1 MISNNSYVRTT
12 QNSNEKITGVVNT
25 IKKFVNIKNIIF
37 IILSF
42 AMSNTSF
49 MGDSSPLSLVLFGVA
64 SVFNVPLILVLI
76 SSIVGILVQSVSMTI
91 LVKLLSFFIIFTLIT
106 VIVNIEGVS
115 KRFSVFIKFMIS
127 FSVVEVG
134 YNLIQGSLITDLF
147 TCLSN
152 IVVAAILYFVFV
164 SGIYVLTNISK
175 GYVFSKEE
183 SIAMVIVVAIALSIF
198 KNITIM
204 QLSIFNI
211 LVLILV
217 LIFGWKNG
225 WVAGAATGLVLG
237 LMLTFMS
244 DINMTYVV
252 TLAFSGFISGILSK
266 VGKIGVVI
274 GFIAGNLYIAYYAN
288 GFSELTMRVSE
299 LVIASVSLLFMP
311 KVFET
316 KLDRIF
322 NKNKS
327 LENPYQNMLD
337 SSTSVKEKIG
347 AMSDVFDSI
356 ASVVVDVS
364 DEDKLETRE
373 VIKKYIENTVNEK
386 CLGCDRRKNCLNDE
400 KLNLVVDYISNKLE
414 NNEIIDEKMLDFNCE
429 LSKEFVRDIYEIYNS
444 MKLMR
449 ILKEQERNN
458 ANKLSNQ
465 YKEVSKILSNISK
478 NIKSDLIKID
488 KKQEKLREELKFYG
502 YLVYEDEYK
511 EDDTGIEYTFVTN
524 ILNNIDKQ
532 KKEII
537 SMLSNILEKPMVIKL
552 ILNSSKK
559 EKSKIKVVSTPE
571 FNVQNSVIS
580 IAKNGEEVSGDSYLI
595 EELQDL
601 KHISVISDGEGNG
614 RNASKSSK
622 NVIDMLERLL
632 SGGFDECG
640 AIEII
645 NSILKL
651 KSDSQNS
658 STLDNMIID
667 LKTGYSQYIK
677 LGAAP
682 TYIIHEGKIVTINN
696 MNIPVGVSD
705 NPDYLPISR
714 KLIDKDIVVQ
724 ISDGVLHEGLD
735 ISNNYFTEYL
745 KTVDVNKTAKQIT
758 DEIYR
763 NVLRENKNILNDDV
777 TIIVTKIIKNN
788 I

>member
-49 MGDSSPLSLVLFGVA
+49 MGDSSPISLVLFGVA

-76 SSIVGILVQSVSMTI
+76 SSIVGILIQSVSMTI

-127 FSVVEVG
+127 FLVVEVG

-322 NKNKS
+322 NKNRS

-337 SSTSVKEKIG
+337 SSASVKEKIG

-429 LSKEFVRDIYEIYNS
+429 LSKEFLRDIYEIYNS

-458 ANKLSNQ
+458 ANKISNQ

-537 SMLSNILEKPMVIKL
+537 SILSNILEKPMVIKL

-580 IAKNGEEVSGDSYLI
+580 ISKNGEEVSGDSYLI

-735 ISNNYFTEYL
+735 ISNNYFTECL
-745 KTVDVNKTAKQIT
+745 KTIDVNKTAKQIT

-777 TIIVTKIIKNN
+777 TIIVTKIIKNKV
-788 I
+788 

>member
-49 MGDSSPLSLVLFGVA
+49 MGDSSPISLVLFGVA

-127 FSVVEVG
+127 FSVVEFG

-429 LSKEFVRDIYEIYNS
+429 LSKEFLRDIYEIYNS

-458 ANKLSNQ
+458 ANKISNQ

-537 SMLSNILEKPMVIKL
+537 SILSNILEKPMVIKL

-745 KTVDVNKTAKQIT
+745 KTIDVNKTAKQIT

>member
-76 SSIVGILVQSVSMTI
+76 SSIVGILVQSVSMTV

-164 SGIYVLTNISK
+164 SGIYVLTNISN

-444 MKLMR
+444 VKLMR
-449 ILKEQERNN
+449 ILKEQEKNN

-537 SMLSNILEKPMVIKL
+537 SILSNILEKPMVIKL

-745 KTVDVNKTAKQIT
+745 KTIDVNKTAKQIT

>member
-49 MGDSSPLSLVLFGVA
+49 MGDSSPISLVLFGVA

-76 SSIVGILVQSVSMTI
+76 SSIVGILIQSVSMTI

-147 TCLSN
+147 ACLSN

-204 QLSIFNI
+204 QISIFNI

-537 SMLSNILEKPMVIKL
+537 SILSNILEKPMVIKL

-658 STLDNMIID
+658 STIDNMIID

>member
-76 SSIVGILVQSVSMTI
+76 SSIVGILVQSVSMTV

-127 FSVVEVG
+127 FSAVEVG

-225 WVAGAATGLVLG
+225 WVVGAATGLVLG

-322 NKNKS
+322 NKNRS

-414 NNEIIDEKMLDFNCE
+414 NNETIDEKMLDFNCE

-444 MKLMR
+444 VKLMR

-537 SMLSNILEKPMVIKL
+537 SILSNILEKPMVIKL

-580 IAKNGEEVSGDSYLI
+580 VAKNGEEVSGDSYLI

-614 RNASKSSK
+614 RNASKSSR

-745 KTVDVNKTAKQIT
+745 KTIDVNKTAKQIT

-777 TIIVTKIIKNN
+777 TIIVTKIIKNKV
-788 I
+788 

>member
-1 MISNNSYVRTT
+1 
-12 QNSNEKITGVVNT
+12 
-25 IKKFVNIKNIIF
+25 
-37 IILSF
+37 
-42 AMSNTSF
+42 
-49 MGDSSPLSLVLFGVA
+49 
-64 SVFNVPLILVLI
+64 
-76 SSIVGILVQSVSMTI
+76 
-91 LVKLLSFFIIFTLIT
+91 
-106 VIVNIEGVS
+106 
-115 KRFSVFIKFMIS
+115 
-127 FSVVEVG
+127 
-134 YNLIQGSLITDLF
+134 
-147 TCLSN
+147 
-152 IVVAAILYFVFV
+152 
-164 SGIYVLTNISK
+164 
-175 GYVFSKEE
+175 
-183 SIAMVIVVAIALSIF
+183 
-198 KNITIM
+198 
-204 QLSIFNI
+204 
-211 LVLILV
+211 
-217 LIFGWKNG
+217 
-225 WVAGAATGLVLG
+225 
-237 LMLTFMS
+237 
-244 DINMTYVV
+244 
-252 TLAFSGFISGILSK
+252 
-266 VGKIGVVI
+266 
-274 GFIAGNLYIAYYAN
+274 
-288 GFSELTMRVSE
+288 
-299 LVIASVSLLFMP
+299 MP

-429 LSKEFVRDIYEIYNS
+429 LSKEFLRDIYEIYNS

-458 ANKLSNQ
+458 ANKISNQ

-511 EDDTGIEYTFVTN
+511 EDDTCIEYTFVTN

-537 SMLSNILEKPMVIKL
+537 SILSNILEKPMVIKL

-745 KTVDVNKTAKQIT
+745 KTIDVNKTAKQIT

-777 TIIVTKIIKNN
+777 TIIVTKIIKNKV
-788 I
+788 

>member
-49 MGDSSPLSLVLFGVA
+49 MGDSSPISLVLFGVA

-76 SSIVGILVQSVSMTI
+76 SSIVGILIQSVSMTI

-147 TCLSN
+147 ACLSN

-322 NKNKS
+322 NKNES

-429 LSKEFVRDIYEIYNS
+429 LSKEFLRDIYEIYNS

-458 ANKLSNQ
+458 ANKISNQ

-537 SMLSNILEKPMVIKL
+537 SILSNILEKPMVIKL

-745 KTVDVNKTAKQIT
+745 KTIDVNKTAKQIT

-777 TIIVTKIIKNN
+777 TIIVTKIIKNKV
-788 I
+788 

>member
-134 YNLIQGSLITDLF
+134 YNLIQGSLITDIF

-198 KNITIM
+198 KNINIM

-414 NNEIIDEKMLDFNCE
+414 NNETIDEKMLDFNCE

-444 MKLMR
+444 VKLMR

-537 SMLSNILEKPMVIKL
+537 SILSNILEKPMVIKL

-745 KTVDVNKTAKQIT
+745 KTIDVNKTAKQIT

>member
-76 SSIVGILVQSVSMTI
+76 SSIVGILVQSVSMTV

-164 SGIYVLTNISK
+164 SGIYVLTNISN

-322 NKNKS
+322 NKNRS

-414 NNEIIDEKMLDFNCE
+414 NNETIDEKMLDFNCE

-444 MKLMR
+444 VKLMR

-537 SMLSNILEKPMVIKL
+537 SILSNILEKPMVIKL

-614 RNASKSSK
+614 RNASKSSR

-745 KTVDVNKTAKQIT
+745 KTIDVNKTAKQIT

>member
-76 SSIVGILVQSVSMTI
+76 SSIVGILVQSVSMTV

-127 FSVVEVG
+127 FSAVEVG

-322 NKNKS
+322 NKNRS

-414 NNEIIDEKMLDFNCE
+414 NNETIDEKMLDFNCE

-444 MKLMR
+444 VKLMR

-537 SMLSNILEKPMVIKL
+537 SILSNILEKPMVIKL

-745 KTVDVNKTAKQIT
+745 KTIDVNKTAKQIT

-763 NVLRENKNILNDDV
+763 NILRENKNILNDDV

>member
-49 MGDSSPLSLVLFGVA
+49 MGDSSPISLVLFGVA

-76 SSIVGILVQSVSMTI
+76 SSIVGILIQSVSMTI

-225 WVAGAATGLVLG
+225 WVAGAATGIVLG

-429 LSKEFVRDIYEIYNS
+429 LSKEFLRDIYEIYNS

-458 ANKLSNQ
+458 ANKISNQ

-537 SMLSNILEKPMVIKL
+537 SILSNILEKPMVIKL

-667 LKTGYSQYIK
+667 LKTGCSQYIK

-745 KTVDVNKTAKQIT
+745 KTIDVNKTAKQIT

-777 TIIVTKIIKNN
+777 TIIVTKIIKNKV
-788 I
+788 

>member
-76 SSIVGILVQSVSMTI
+76 SSIVGILVQSVSMTV

-164 SGIYVLTNISK
+164 SGIYVLTNISN

-322 NKNKS
+322 NKNRS

-414 NNEIIDEKMLDFNCE
+414 NNETIDEKMLDFNCE

-444 MKLMR
+444 VKLMR

-537 SMLSNILEKPMVIKL
+537 SILSNILEKPMVIKL

-614 RNASKSSK
+614 RNASKSSR

-745 KTVDVNKTAKQIT
+745 KTIDVNKTAKQIT

-777 TIIVTKIIKNN
+777 TIIVTKIIKNKV
-788 I
+788 

>member
-134 YNLIQGSLITDLF
+134 YNLIQGSLITDIF

-537 SMLSNILEKPMVIKL
+537 SILSNILEKPMVIKL

-667 LKTGYSQYIK
+667 VKTGYSQYIK

>member
-1 MISNNSYVRTT
+1 
-12 QNSNEKITGVVNT
+12 
-25 IKKFVNIKNIIF
+25 
-37 IILSF
+37 
-42 AMSNTSF
+42 
-49 MGDSSPLSLVLFGVA
+49 
-64 SVFNVPLILVLI
+64 
-76 SSIVGILVQSVSMTI
+76 
-91 LVKLLSFFIIFTLIT
+91 
-106 VIVNIEGVS
+106 
-115 KRFSVFIKFMIS
+115 
-127 FSVVEVG
+127 
-134 YNLIQGSLITDLF
+134 
-147 TCLSN
+147 
-152 IVVAAILYFVFV
+152 
-164 SGIYVLTNISK
+164 
-175 GYVFSKEE
+175 
-183 SIAMVIVVAIALSIF
+183 
-198 KNITIM
+198 
-204 QLSIFNI
+204 
-211 LVLILV
+211 
-217 LIFGWKNG
+217 
-225 WVAGAATGLVLG
+225 
-237 LMLTFMS
+237 
-244 DINMTYVV
+244 
-252 TLAFSGFISGILSK
+252 
-266 VGKIGVVI
+266 
-274 GFIAGNLYIAYYAN
+274 
-288 GFSELTMRVSE
+288 MRVSE

-322 NKNKS
+322 NKNRS

-414 NNEIIDEKMLDFNCE
+414 NNETIDEKMLDFNCE

-444 MKLMR
+444 VKLMR

-537 SMLSNILEKPMVIKL
+537 SILSNILEKPMVIKL

-745 KTVDVNKTAKQIT
+745 KTIDVNKTAKQIT

>member
-537 SMLSNILEKPMVIKL
+537 SILSNILEKPMVIKL

-714 KLIDKDIVVQ
+714 KLIDKDIIVQ

>member
-12 QNSNEKITGVVNT
+12 QNSNEKITGVVNK

-49 MGDSSPLSLVLFGVA
+49 MGDSSPISLVLFGVA

-76 SSIVGILVQSVSMTI
+76 SSIVGILIQSVSMTI

-127 FSVVEVG
+127 FSVVEFG

-429 LSKEFVRDIYEIYNS
+429 LSKEFLRDIYEIYNS

-458 ANKLSNQ
+458 ANKISNQ

-537 SMLSNILEKPMVIKL
+537 SILSNILEKPMVIKL

-580 IAKNGEEVSGDSYLI
+580 ISKNGEEVSGDSYLI

-745 KTVDVNKTAKQIT
+745 KTIDVNKTAKQIT

-777 TIIVTKIIKNN
+777 TIIVTKIIKNKV
-788 I
+788 

>member
-12 QNSNEKITGVVNT
+12 QNSNVKITGVVNT

-76 SSIVGILVQSVSMTI
+76 SSIVGILVQSVSMTV

-322 NKNKS
+322 NKNRS
-327 LENPYQNMLD
+327 LEIPYQNMLD

-414 NNEIIDEKMLDFNCE
+414 NNETIDEKMLDFNCE

-444 MKLMR
+444 VKLMR

-458 ANKLSNQ
+458 ANKLSDQ

-537 SMLSNILEKPMVIKL
+537 SILSNILEKPMVIKL

-571 FNVQNSVIS
+571 FNVQNNVIS

-745 KTVDVNKTAKQIT
+745 KTIDVNKTAKQIT

-777 TIIVTKIIKNN
+777 TIIVTKIIKNKV
-788 I
+788 

>member
-25 IKKFVNIKNIIF
+25 IKKFINIKNIIF

-49 MGDSSPLSLVLFGVA
+49 MGDSSPFSLVLFGVA

-91 LVKLLSFFIIFTLIT
+91 LIKLLSFFIIFTLIT

-198 KNITIM
+198 KNINVM
-204 QLSIFNI
+204 QLSVFNI

-414 NNEIIDEKMLDFNCE
+414 NNEIIDEKMLDLNCE

-537 SMLSNILEKPMVIKL
+537 SILSNILEKPMVIKL

-580 IAKNGEEVSGDSYLI
+580 IAKNGEEISGDSYLI

-632 SGGFDECG
+632 LGGFDECG

-658 STLDNMIID
+658 STLDNLIID
-667 LKTGYSQYIK
+667 LKTGNSQYIK

>member
-76 SSIVGILVQSVSMTI
+76 SSIVGILVQSVSMTV

-127 FSVVEVG
+127 FSAVEVG

-164 SGIYVLTNISK
+164 SGIYVLTNISR

-322 NKNKS
+322 NKNRS
-327 LENPYQNMLD
+327 LENPYKNMLD

-414 NNEIIDEKMLDFNCE
+414 NNETIDEKMLDFNCE

-444 MKLMR
+444 VKLMR

-458 ANKLSNQ
+458 ANKLSDQ

-537 SMLSNILEKPMVIKL
+537 SILSNILEKPMVIKL

-571 FNVQNSVIS
+571 FNVQNNVIS

-745 KTVDVNKTAKQIT
+745 KTIDVNKTAKQIT

-777 TIIVTKIIKNN
+777 TIIVTKIIKNKV
-788 I
+788 

>member
-49 MGDSSPLSLVLFGVA
+49 MGDSSPISLVLFGVA

-76 SSIVGILVQSVSMTI
+76 SSIVGILIQSVSMTI

-127 FSVVEVG
+127 FSVVEFG

-299 LVIASVSLLFMP
+299 IVIASVSLLFMP

-429 LSKEFVRDIYEIYNS
+429 LSKEFLRDIYEIYNS

-458 ANKLSNQ
+458 ANKISNQ

-511 EDDTGIEYTFVTN
+511 EDDTCIEYTFVTN

-537 SMLSNILEKPMVIKL
+537 SILSNILEKPMVIKL

-735 ISNNYFTEYL
+735 ISNNYFTECL
-745 KTVDVNKTAKQIT
+745 KTIDVNKTAKQIT

>member
-1 MISNNSYVRTT
+1 M
-12 QNSNEKITGVVNT
+12 
-25 IKKFVNIKNIIF
+25 
-37 IILSF
+37 
-42 AMSNTSF
+42 
-49 MGDSSPLSLVLFGVA
+49 
-64 SVFNVPLILVLI
+64 
-76 SSIVGILVQSVSMTI
+76 
-91 LVKLLSFFIIFTLIT
+91 
-106 VIVNIEGVS
+106 
-115 KRFSVFIKFMIS
+115 
-127 FSVVEVG
+127 
-134 YNLIQGSLITDLF
+134 ITDLF

-322 NKNKS
+322 NKNRS
-327 LENPYQNMLD
+327 LEIPYQNMLD

-414 NNEIIDEKMLDFNCE
+414 NNETIDEKMLDFNCE

-444 MKLMR
+444 VKLMR

-458 ANKLSNQ
+458 ANKLSDQ

-537 SMLSNILEKPMVIKL
+537 SILSNILEKPMVIKL

-745 KTVDVNKTAKQIT
+745 KTIDVNKTAKQIT

-777 TIIVTKIIKNN
+777 TIIVTKIIKNKV
-788 I
+788 

>member
-76 SSIVGILVQSVSMTI
+76 SSIVGILVQSVSMTV

-127 FSVVEVG
+127 FSAVEVG

-198 KNITIM
+198 KNVTIM

-414 NNEIIDEKMLDFNCE
+414 NNETIDEKMLDFNCE

-444 MKLMR
+444 VKLMR

-458 ANKLSNQ
+458 ANKLSDQ

-537 SMLSNILEKPMVIKL
+537 SILSNILEKPMVIKL

-745 KTVDVNKTAKQIT
+745 KTIDVNKTAKQIT

-777 TIIVTKIIKNN
+777 TIIVTKIIKNKV
-788 I
+788 

>member
-76 SSIVGILVQSVSMTI
+76 SSIVGILVQSVSMTV

-414 NNEIIDEKMLDFNCE
+414 NNETIDEKMLDFNCE

-444 MKLMR
+444 VKLMR

-458 ANKLSNQ
+458 ANKLSDQ

-537 SMLSNILEKPMVIKL
+537 SILSNILEKPMVIKL

-601 KHISVISDGEGNG
+601 KHISIISDGEGNG

-682 TYIIHEGKIVTINN
+682 TYIIHDGKIVTINN

-745 KTVDVNKTAKQIT
+745 KTIDVNKTAKQIT

-777 TIIVTKIIKNN
+777 TIIVTKIIKNKV
-788 I
+788 

>member
-49 MGDSSPLSLVLFGVA
+49 MGDSSPISLVLFGVA

-76 SSIVGILVQSVSMTI
+76 SSIVGILIQSVSMTI

-127 FSVVEVG
+127 FSVVEFG

-444 MKLMR
+444 VKLMR

-458 ANKLSNQ
+458 ANKLSDQ

-537 SMLSNILEKPMVIKL
+537 SILSNILEKPMVIKL

-580 IAKNGEEVSGDSYLI
+580 VAKNGEEVSGDSYLI

-745 KTVDVNKTAKQIT
+745 KTIDVNKTAKQIT

>member
-76 SSIVGILVQSVSMTI
+76 SSIVGILVQSVSMTV

-322 NKNKS
+322 NKNRS

-414 NNEIIDEKMLDFNCE
+414 NNETIDEKMLDFNCE

-444 MKLMR
+444 VKLMR

-537 SMLSNILEKPMVIKL
+537 SILSNILEKPMVIKL

-745 KTVDVNKTAKQIT
+745 KTIDVNKTAKQIT

-777 TIIVTKIIKNN
+777 TIIVTKIIKNKV
-788 I
+788 

>member
-76 SSIVGILVQSVSMTI
+76 SSIVGILVQSVSMTV

-164 SGIYVLTNISK
+164 SGIYVLTNISN

-322 NKNKS
+322 NKNRS

-414 NNEIIDEKMLDFNCE
+414 NNETIDEKMLDFNCE

-444 MKLMR
+444 VKLMR

-458 ANKLSNQ
+458 ANKLSDQ

-537 SMLSNILEKPMVIKL
+537 SILSNILEKPMVIKL

-745 KTVDVNKTAKQIT
+745 KTIDVNKTAKQIT

-763 NVLRENKNILNDDV
+763 NILRENKNILNDDV

>member
-76 SSIVGILVQSVSMTI
+76 SSIVGILVQSVSMTV

-164 SGIYVLTNISK
+164 SGIYVLTNISN

-414 NNEIIDEKMLDFNCE
+414 NNETIDEKMLDFNCE

-444 MKLMR
+444 VKLMR

-537 SMLSNILEKPMVIKL
+537 SILSNILEKPMVIKL

-580 IAKNGEEVSGDSYLI
+580 VAKNGEEVSGDSYLI

-745 KTVDVNKTAKQIT
+745 KTIDVNKTAKQIT

-777 TIIVTKIIKNN
+777 TIIVTKIIKNKV
-788 I
+788 

>member
-76 SSIVGILVQSVSMTI
+76 SSIVGILVQSVSMTV

-322 NKNKS
+322 NKNRS

-444 MKLMR
+444 VKLMR
-449 ILKEQERNN
+449 ILKEQEKNN

-537 SMLSNILEKPMVIKL
+537 SILSNILEKPMVIKL

-745 KTVDVNKTAKQIT
+745 KTIDVNKTAKQIT

-763 NVLRENKNILNDDV
+763 NILRENKNILNDDV

>member
-76 SSIVGILVQSVSMTI
+76 SSIVGILVQSVSMTV

-414 NNEIIDEKMLDFNCE
+414 NNETIDEKMLDFNCE

-444 MKLMR
+444 VKLMR

-458 ANKLSNQ
+458 ANKLSDQ

-537 SMLSNILEKPMVIKL
+537 SILSNILEKPMVIKL

-735 ISNNYFTEYL
+735 ISNNYFTEDL
-745 KTVDVNKTAKQIT
+745 KTIDVNKTAKQIT

-777 TIIVTKIIKNN
+777 TIIVTKIIKNKV
-788 I
+788 

>member
-76 SSIVGILVQSVSMTI
+76 SSIVGILVQSVSMTV

-147 TCLSN
+147 ACLSN

-414 NNEIIDEKMLDFNCE
+414 NNETIDEKMLDFNCE

-444 MKLMR
+444 VKLMR

-537 SMLSNILEKPMVIKL
+537 SILSNILEKPMVIKL

-745 KTVDVNKTAKQIT
+745 KTIDVNKTAKQIT

>member
-49 MGDSSPLSLVLFGVA
+49 MGDSSPISLVLFGVA

-76 SSIVGILVQSVSMTI
+76 SSIVGILIQSVSMTI

-127 FSVVEVG
+127 FSVVEFG

-429 LSKEFVRDIYEIYNS
+429 LSKEFLRDIYEIYNS

-458 ANKLSNQ
+458 ANKISNQ

-511 EDDTGIEYTFVTN
+511 EDDTCIEYTFVTN

-537 SMLSNILEKPMVIKL
+537 SILSNILEKPMVIKL

-735 ISNNYFTEYL
+735 ISNNYFTECL
-745 KTVDVNKTAKQIT
+745 KTIDVNKTAKQIT